1 QGQRAL
7 FGVMFGNALPEHVPT
22 DNSRA
27 QARLALGAV
36 ASVVAV
42 ARSALGQDP
51 GDAHEGA
58 VRLWAAVHGPV
69 TLELEGIPPFSH
81 DGERMARLAA
91 TDVLVSLRLMPISP
105 PTPPE
110 NHP

>member
-1 QGQRAL
+1 
-7 FGVMFGNALPEHVPT
+7 
-22 DNSRA
+22 
-27 QARLALGAV
+27 V
-36 ASVVAV
+36 ASVVAE
-42 ARSALGQDP
+42 ARSALGHDP
-51 GDAHEGA
+51 SDAHEGA

-81 DGERMARLAA
+81 DGERLARLAV
-91 TDVLVSLRLMPISP
+91 TDVLVGLRLMPISP